1 LEVYQKMEEAASAE
15 RESNRTKL
23 IGGEG
28 SGSSSGNV
36 RSIEI
41 TSEMKE
47 GLSPQA
53 LAIFKIL
60 ESKIEVLT
68 SKIEVLKSEKSESNS
83 KVESLTKE
91 TKELKAENKELKE
104 KLNGKAKEKVK
115 VPSVA
120 KKIDRNEKHLNGPLA
135 YRMIT
140 AFELWREVAL
150 FL

>member
-1 LEVYQKMEEAASAE
+1 MQEAASAE
-15 RESNRTKL
+15 RESNRNKL
-23 IGGEG
+23 IVGEG
-28 SGSSSGNV
+28 SGNSSGNV

-41 TSEMKE
+41 TAEMKD
-47 GLSPQA
+47 GLPPQM
-53 LAIFKIL
+53 LAIFNML

-68 SKIEVLKSEKSESNS
+68 SKNEV
-83 KVESLTKE
+83 LTKE

-104 KLNGKAKEKVK
+104 KLNGKEKVKVK

-135 YRMIT
+135 YRMLT